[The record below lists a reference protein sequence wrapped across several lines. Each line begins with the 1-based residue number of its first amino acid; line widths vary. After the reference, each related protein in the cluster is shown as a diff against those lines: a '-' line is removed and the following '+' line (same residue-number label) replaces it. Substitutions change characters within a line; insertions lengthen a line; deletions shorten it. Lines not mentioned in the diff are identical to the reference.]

1 MRALQFREMVK
12 VRAGSPTRRHGLPY
26 LLLAFG
32 AHPHALGCCF
42 KGRVQA
48 AEVVGPWARAARLQ
62 VGPSLAGSTE
72 LIMGDLILEETGQWE
87 TGQGAG
93 SRGGGQAAATSTCLG
108 PSSSAKVFSSSGRQD

>member
-42 KGRVQA
+42 EGRVQA

-108 PSSSAKVFSSSGRQD
+108 PSSFAKVFSSSGRQD